1 MAERHV
7 GEVIGEF
14 FRRGG
19 MLRAVRR
26 AEAVVAWPRIVG
38 PELARFA
45 QARALKDG
53 VLFVDVPD
61 SETAMHLS
69 LQRARILEAYERWL
83 GRREVRDVRFAA
95 GRPAPPDRAPRPP
108 ELPEPDP
115 AEWRALSAA
124 LAPLDLPPSVAG
136 PALEAARAMLRHR
149 RRAREAG
156 WTPCPHCGALTA
168 DPGPCPACGR
178 LREAP
183 RVRRMARRLTV
194 DPEALLP
201 DASDDERTVAR
212 ALAVERLDERV
223 AELLPQVLAS
233 PELRPQL
240 ERAARIRIALAEERA
255 LATIDDADLER
266 YDARV
271 ARVLGRWGGPRPE
284 EGTEP

>member
-7 GEVIGEF
+7 GELIGEV

-19 MLRAVRR
+19 MVRAVRR

-45 QARALKDG
+45 QARALKNG

-69 LQRARILEAYERWL
+69 WQRARILDAYERQL

-95 GRPAPPDRAPRPP
+95 GRPVPAADAPPPP
-108 ELPEPDP
+108 ASAEPDP
-115 AEWRALSAA
+115 AEWRALTSA
-124 LAPLDLPPSVAG
+124 LAPLELPPSLAG

-168 DPGPCPACGR
+168 DAGPCGACAR
-178 LREAP
+178 LRRAP
-183 RVRRMARRLTV
+183 RVHVLAERLAV
-194 DPEALLP
+194 DPQSSHPGAT
-201 DASDDERTVAR
+201 DDELVVAR
-212 ALAVERLDERV
+212 GLAVERLDARI

-240 ERAARIRIALAEERA
+240 ERAARIRIALAEDRA
-255 LATIDDADLER
+255 LTTIEDPDLER
-266 YDARV
+266 FDARV

>member
-1 MAERHV
+1 MPERHV
-7 GEVIGEF
+7 GELIGEF

-45 QARALKDG
+45 QARALKNG

-69 LQRARILEAYERWL
+69 LQRARILDAYERWL

-95 GRPAPPDRAPRPP
+95 GRPAPPPPAARASEP
-108 ELPEPDP
+108 PEPDP
-115 AEWRALSAA
+115 SEWRALTAA
-124 LAPLDLPPSVAG
+124 LAPLELPPSVAG
-136 PALEAARAMLRHR
+136 PALEAGRAMLRHR

-156 WTPCPHCGALTA
+156 WTPCPHCGALSP
-168 DPGPCPACGR
+168 DPGPCATCAR
-178 LREAP
+178 LRDAP
-183 RVRRMARRLTV
+183 RVRRMAQRLTV
-194 DPEALLP
+194 DADAALP
-201 DASDDERTVAR
+201 DANDDERTVAR
-212 ALAVERLDERV
+212 ALAVELLDERV

-240 ERAARIRIALAEERA
+240 ARAARIRIALAEERPV
-255 LATIDDADLER
+255 TTVDDVDLER
-266 YDARV
+266 FDARV
-271 ARVLGRWGGPRPE
+271 ARVLGRWGGTRPE
-284 EGTEP
+284 EGSEP

>member
-7 GEVIGEF
+7 GELIGEF

-45 QARALKDG
+45 QARSLKNG

-69 LQRARILEAYERWL
+69 LQRDRILDAYERWL

-95 GRPAPPDRAPRPP
+95 GRPAPATPPPRAAD
-108 ELPEPDP
+108 LPDP
-115 AEWRALSAA
+115 DPTEWEALTRA
-124 LAPLDLPPSVAG
+124 LAPLELPASVAG

-156 WTPCPHCGALTA
+156 WTPCPDCGALTA
-168 DPGPCPACGR
+168 DPGPCAACAR

-183 RVRRMARRLTV
+183 GVRRMARRLTV
-194 DPEALLP
+194 DPEAALA
-201 DASDDERTVAR
+201 DASEDERRVAR
-212 ALAVERLDERV
+212 GLAVRRLDARV

-240 ERAARIRIALAEERA
+240 ERAARHRVALAEERPVA
-255 LATIDDADLER
+255 QVGDADLER
-266 YDARV
+266 FDARV
-271 ARVLGRWGGPRPE
+271 ARVLGRWGGHRPE
-284 EGTEP
+284 EGSER